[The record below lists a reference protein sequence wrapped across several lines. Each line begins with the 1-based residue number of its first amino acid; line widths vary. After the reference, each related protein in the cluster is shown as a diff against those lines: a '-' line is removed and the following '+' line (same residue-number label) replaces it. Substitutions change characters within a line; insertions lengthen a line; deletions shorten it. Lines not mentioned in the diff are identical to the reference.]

1 MASIE
6 DNIWNAIE
14 AKGRGNIF
22 FPSDF
27 TSYGEVKAV
36 GKSLERLTAKGD
48 IIRLARGIYLYPEID
63 TVLGLGILMP
73 SIEQIAETIA
83 RRDKARIVPTGIY
96 AMNKLGL
103 STQVPMNVVY
113 LTDGAPRKV
122 SLGNGRSIQFKYTTP
137 RNLAFTNPLAMLVT
151 FALKEVGRDN
161 VTEDIIKQIKSI
173 LQKEKKE
180 NILADE
186 ALMPSWI
193 RNITRQAYE

>member
-6 DNIWNAIE
+6 ENILTAIK
-14 AKGRGNIF
+14 AKGRGSIF

-27 TSYGEVKAV
+27 TSYGEVKAI

-73 SIEQIAETIA
+73 SIEQIAEMIA

-96 AMNKLGL
+96 ALNKLGI
-103 STQVPMNVVY
+103 STQVPMNIVY

-137 RNLAFTNPLAMLVT
+137 KNLSFTNSLAMLVT
-151 FALKEVGRDN
+151 FALGKDN
-161 VTEDIIKQIKSI
+161 ITDDIAKQIKNV
-173 LQKEKKE
+173 LQKEQKE
-180 NILADE
+180 NVLADE
-186 ALMPSWI
+186 ALMPAWI
-193 RNITRQAYE
+193 RTFTRQAYE

>member
-1 MASIE
+1 MSQIICIFATKYDIMASVE
-6 DNIWNAIE
+6 ENILTTIK
-14 AKGRGNIF
+14 AKGRGCIF

-48 IIRLARGIYLYPEID
+48 IIRLARGIYTYPEID
-63 TVLGLGILMP
+63 TVLGLGVLMP

-96 AMNKLGL
+96 ALNRLGI
-103 STQVPMNVVY
+103 STQVPMNIVY

-137 RNLAFTNPLAMLVT
+137 KNLSFTNPLAMLVT
-151 FALKEVGRDN
+151 FALKEIGKDN
-161 VTEDIIKQIKSI
+161 VTDDIAKQIKNES
-173 LQKEKKE
+173 
-180 NILADE
+180 AGG
-186 ALMPSWI
+186 
-193 RNITRQAYE
+193 

>member
-6 DNIWNAIE
+6 DSILTAIKD
-14 AKGRGNIF
+14 KGRGSIF

-36 GKSLERLTAKGD
+36 GKSLERLTAK
-48 IIRLARGIYLYPEID
+48 RGIYLYPEID

-96 AMNKLGL
+96 ALNRLGI
-103 STQVPMNVVY
+103 STQVPMNIVY

-137 RNLAFTNPLAMLVT
+137 KNLSFTNPLAMLVT
-151 FALKEVGRDN
+151 FALKEIGKNN
-161 VTEDIIKQIKSI
+161 VTDDIAKQIKNV
-173 LQKEKKE
+173 LQKEQRE
-180 NILADE
+180 NVLADE
-186 ALMPSWI
+186 ALMPAWI
-193 RNITRQAYE
+193 RTFTRQAYE